1 MRDEFVRRRAW
12 IDDATFIDL
21 LGASNLIPG
30 PTSTELAMHVGH
42 RRAGLRGL
50 VVAGLAFLLPAVAIV
65 GILAAIYVAEGTRP
79 EVGAVLVGVAPV
91 VVAIV
96 AHAGASIGRVVLAR
110 PIGALVAVLGAVGVL
125 IGVAEIIVLV
135 GLGLASMAGRVALDR
150 FAGAP
155 PIVIGGI
162 GPVAGAGGAA
172 TIPTAT
178 TATTATATVAAA
190 AAATA
195 AVAPLLVLA
204 EFLKIGAVLFG
215 SGYVLVALL
224 RSELVEGLGWISE
237 TQLVDAIAVGQATPG
252 PLFSSATF
260 IGYLVGGPVG
270 AVAATIGIFLPAFLV
285 VALTIPVLARLRR
298 SAAARAFLD
307 GVNAASVG
315 LLGVVAAQLAVGTL
329 RDALAVVVA
338 LAAFVLVTRGVGTA
352 WLIAAGAGVGL
363 LRLAS

>member
-65 GILAAIYVAEGTRP
+65 AILAAIYVAEGARP

-96 AHAGASIGRVVLAR
+96 AHAGASIGRVVLTR

-125 IGVAEIIVLV
+125 IGVAEIVVLV
-135 GLGLASMAGRVALDR
+135 GLGLASMAGKVALAR
-150 FAGAP
+150 LGGATP
-155 PIVIGGI
+155 TVLGGI
-162 GPVAGAGGAA
+162 GPIAGASSAT
-172 TIPTAT
+172 TIPTT
-178 TATTATATVAAA
+178 TAAATATATAAGAAA
-190 AAATA
+190 A
-195 AVAPLLVLA
+195 AVAPLLVFV

-224 RSELVEGLGWISE
+224 RSELVEELGWISE

-260 IGYLVGGPVG
+260 IGYVVGGPVG
-270 AVAATIGIFLPAFLV
+270 AVAATIGVFLPAFLV

-298 SAAARAFLD
+298 SVAARAFLD

-338 LAAFVLVTRGVGTA
+338 LAALVLLARGVGTA

-363 LRLAS
+363 LRLAA